1 MDDWLDRIREQRG
14 TLVAAALIGVLGL
27 WWWGGRARPQPAG
40 ILAPED
46 PVQTSPEAATAW
58 TFHDH
63 LLTPLAAFEIRARV
77 LSVER
82 YRFDRPAELSPVDLT
97 LGWGPMSDSRVL
109 EAFTIEQRDRWYFW
123 RAAHMPIPEAEVIS
137 HSANMHMIPADE
149 GIARRLKAARVGQL
163 VHLKGQLVRA
173 DGKDGWH
180 WVSSLSR
187 TDTGDG
193 SCEVIWVQSATVAD
207 RPPDM

>member
-1 MDDWLDRIREQRG
+1 MS
-14 TLVAAALIGVLGL
+14 
-27 WWWGGRARPQPAG
+27 QPAG
-40 ILAPED
+40 ILAPGD
-46 PVQTSPEAATAW
+46 PVQTSPEATTTW

-63 LLTPLAAFEIRARV
+63 VLTPLAAFEIRARV

-82 YRFDRPAELSPVDLT
+82 YRFDRPAELSPVDLA

-123 RAAHMPIPEAEVIS
+123 RAAPMPIPEVEVIS

-180 WVSSLSR
+180 WVSSLTR

-193 SCEVIWVQSATVAD
+193 SCEVIWVQSVTVAD
-207 RPPDM
+207 RLPDM